1 MACSPLMER
10 AQKSVEA
17 AESCSWWRPRMSAAS
32 GTHHEPDTRTID
44 VAAPHTM
51 APIIGDL
58 SEMLVHSKNMLTGED
73 NQKKAYSMHHNV
85 PTNHPGRLA
94 AGQQLTP

>member
-73 NQKKAYSMHHNV
+73 NQKKYTACITTS
-85 PTNHPGRLA
+85 PRTILDGWRLA
-94 AGQQLTP
+94 SN